1 MRRGAVG
8 ALFGLLVV
16 LGVIGFWSVA
26 GAQGQ
31 GAGPDLAGV
40 TAVVTDSTSKAKE
53 IAAGVILLLSALLAI
68 GLVVMLYKNVGNK

>member
-16 LGVIGFWSVA
+16 LGVLGFWSIA
-26 GAQGQ
+26 GAQ